1 MAIGKDTISSGL
13 GKVTGL
19 GGAVQ
24 GEKLEEKAGTTG
36 TNGSSTPTTDA
47 PNPGHIQ
54 DNGKKPPTSSAADI
68 LKAASEGKYGQSAI
82 GVKKPR
88 EELKKD
94 DNAVKSVKDKHTED
108 NKGKPTEPKNPTAG
122 ASVAAKIHDA
132 LLEVDPDQIAAPLKM
147 ALQSMNMIRM
157 MDSMTSPAGILAM
170 ASGGIG
176 GALGGLAGAVGLGG
190 MQNALNGAMGGLSA
204 IAGVTST
211 MQNALQGGMMGM
223 ISGAAQ
229 GVFHPAELAQTI
241 ESASI
246 LHTAMNE
253 IASGSPYAIDAVA
266 QFGGPAFGLTPG
278 SLEAKI
284 ALLGP
289 GGQMTHTQ
297 IINGVRVNTYIQT
310 SSIPM
315 NNHYMPKLNGL
326 EHVAI
331 AAGAVSDIAGSISD
345 LLGVDNPIGDALGK
359 ASDLLGDVSDVAGIA
374 GSIGHIGGM
383 VGGLMQ
389 GGPASIAGGLALA
402 GTAANVLGGAA
413 NALSAGGLAGALS
426 SGIGGIVDGGLNKIL
441 GGPLSGLMDMA
452 GNLIPSVGGS
462 IMDIVKKEV
471 PGIAA
476 IGGKMP
482 KLGETMTDSVKVL
495 ALSKKGADAARNI
508 FEAPQAA
515 AIGEMVGMTAGLA
528 AAVGSFKAITPFGDI
543 VHSVAAGAAI
553 GEIAGSAIGS
563 VAQGLGSIL
572 KG

>member
-1 MAIGKDTISSGL
+1 MAIGKDTITSGL

-19 GGAVQ
+19 GSVQ
-24 GEKLEEKAGTTG
+24 GEDLEAPASTTG
-36 TNGSSTPTTDA
+36 NKGSSAPTTDA

-54 DNGKKPPTSSAADI
+54 DNGKKPPTNSADAI
-68 LKAASEGKYGQSAI
+68 LKAASAGVYGQSAV

-132 LLEVDPDQIAAPLKM
+132 LLEVDPSQIAAPLKM

-157 MDSMTSPAGILAM
+157 MDNMTSPAGILAM

-190 MQNALNGAMGGLSA
+190 VQNALNGAMAGLSA
-204 IAGVTST
+204 VADVTNT

-253 IASGSPYAIDAVA
+253 IASGSAYAIDAVA

-315 NNHYMPKLNGL
+315 NNWNMPKLNGL

-331 AAGAVSDIAGSISD
+331 AAGAISDIAGSLSD
-345 LLGVDNPIGDALGK
+345 LMGVDNPIGDALGQ
-359 ASDLLGDVSDVAGIA
+359 ASDALGDVADVAAIA
-374 GSIGHIGGM
+374 GGVGHIGSM

-413 NALSAGGLAGALS
+413 AALSADGLAGALS
-426 SGIGGIVDGGLNKIL
+426 NGIGGIVDGGLNKIL
-441 GGPLSGLMDMA
+441 GVTGGLGGLLGNVTSLLPNMA
-452 GNLIPSVGGS
+452 GNIQSLVAQIP
-462 IMDIVKKEV
+462 DIGLPSARIIENQSQKIK
-471 PGIAA
+471 A
-476 IGGKMP
+476 
-482 KLGETMTDSVKVL
+482 L
-495 ALSKKGADAARNI
+495 ALSKTATNAARNI

-515 AIGEMVGMTAGLA
+515 AIGE
-528 AAVGSFKAITPFGDI
+528 
-543 VHSVAAGAAI
+543 
-553 GEIAGSAIGS
+553 
-563 VAQGLGSIL
+563 
-572 KG
+572 

>member
-1 MAIGKDTISSGL
+1 MSTGIDTITSGI

-19 GGAVQ
+19 GGVQ
-24 GEKLEEKAGTTG
+24 GQDLEAPAATTG
-36 TNGSSTPTTDA
+36 NKGASTPTTDA

-54 DNGKKPPTSSAADI
+54 QNGKKPPTTSAADI
-68 LKAASEGKYGQSAI
+68 LKAASQGVYGQSAI

-88 EELKKD
+88 EELNKD

-132 LLEVDPDQIAAPLKM
+132 LMEVDPGQIAAPLKM

-157 MDSMTSPAGILAM
+157 MDNMTSPAGILAM

-190 MQNALNGAMGGLSA
+190 VQNALNGAMGGLSA

-229 GVFHPAELAQTI
+229 GVFDPAELAQTI

-253 IASGSPYAIDAVA
+253 IAVGSAYAIDAVA

-278 SLEAKI
+278 SLEANI

-289 GGQMTHTQ
+289 GGQMTYTQ

-315 NNHYMPKLNGL
+315 NNWNMPNLNGL

-331 AAGAVSDIAGSISD
+331 AAGAISNIAGSLSGLI
-345 LLGVDNPIGDALGK
+345 GVDNPIGGALGQASDALG
-359 ASDLLGDVSDVAGIA
+359 DVADVAAIA
-374 GSIGHIGGM
+374 GGVGNIGSM

-413 NALSAGGLAGALS
+413 AALSADGLAGALS
-426 SGIGGIVDGGLNKIL
+426 NGIGGIVDGGLNKIL
-441 GGPLSGLMDMA
+441 GVTGGLNGLLGNVTSLLPNMA
-452 GNLIPSVGGS
+452 GNIQSLVAQIPNVGLPS
-462 IMDIVKKEV
+462 
-471 PGIAA
+471 A
-476 IGGKMP
+476 IIIENQLQKI
-482 KLGETMTDSVKVL
+482 KAL
-495 ALSKKGADAARNI
+495 ALSKTAANAARNI

-515 AIGEMVGMTAGLA
+515 AIGELVGMTAGLA
-528 AAVGSFKAITPFGDI
+528 SAVGSFKAMTPFGDI
-543 VHSVAAGAAI
+543 VHSVAAGVAI
-553 GEIAGSAIGS
+553 GEVAGSAIGS
-563 VAQGLGSIL
+563 IAQGIGGITFR
-572 KG
+572 G

>member
-1 MAIGKDTISSGL
+1 MAIGKDTITSSSG
-13 GKVTGL
+13 KATGL
-19 GGAVQ
+19 GGMPGQ
-24 GEKLEEKAGTTG
+24 DLEEKAGTTG
-36 TNGSSTPTTDA
+36 NNGSSTPTTNA

-157 MDSMTSPAGILAM
+157 MDNMTSPAGILAM

-190 MQNALNGAMGGLSA
+190 VQNALNGAMQGLGA
-204 IAGVTST
+204 IADVTST

-223 ISGAAQ
+223 ISGQAQ

-266 QFGGPAFGLTPG
+266 QFGGPAFGLMPG

-331 AAGAVSDIAGSISD
+331 AAGAISDIAGSLSD
-345 LLGVDNPIGDALGK
+345 LMGVDNPIGNALGQ

-374 GSIGHIGGM
+374 GSIGNIGGM

-413 NALSAGGLAGALS
+413 SALSAGGLAGALS
-426 SGIGGIVDGGLNKIL
+426 GGIGGIIDGGLDKIL
-441 GGPLSGLMDMA
+441 GITGGLGGMLGNVTSLLPNMA
-452 GNLIPSVGGS
+452 GNIQSLVDQAPNIGLPVGRILENQS
-462 IMDIVKKEV
+462 QKIK
-471 PGIAA
+471 
-476 IGGKMP
+476 
-482 KLGETMTDSVKVL
+482 
-495 ALSKKGADAARNI
+495 ALSLSKTATNAARNI

-515 AIGEMVGMTAGLA
+515 AIGELVGMTAGLA
-528 AAVGSFKAITPFGDI
+528 SAVGSFKAITPFGDI

-572 KG
+572 RG